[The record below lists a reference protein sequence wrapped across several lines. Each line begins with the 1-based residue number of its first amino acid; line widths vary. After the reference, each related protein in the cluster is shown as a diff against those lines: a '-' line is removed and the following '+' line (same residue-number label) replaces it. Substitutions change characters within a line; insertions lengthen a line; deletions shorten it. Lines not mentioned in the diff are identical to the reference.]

1 MLFTFTVFIYLY
13 CLHYL
18 KEITNMISSKIE
30 NITKVIVS
38 FNTTIHPLVV
48 EVLFQQNGQSQ
59 NNSS

>member
-1 MLFTFTVFIYLY
+1 MLFIFTVFIYLCSLLY
-13 CLHYL
+13 S